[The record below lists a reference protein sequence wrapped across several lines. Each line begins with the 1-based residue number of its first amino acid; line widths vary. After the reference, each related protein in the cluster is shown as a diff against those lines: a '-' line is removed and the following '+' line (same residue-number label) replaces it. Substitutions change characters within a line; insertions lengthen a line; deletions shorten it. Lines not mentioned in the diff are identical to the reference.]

1 MQQSAPNPLKQSC
14 NVNNR
19 QRHRHAQTLKAI
31 PEKKPTRVTPEPKR
45 KTDGKSCLKPKCSE
59 TPRQSLSV
67 RSSSFDVSSGTE
79 ELLYKLHKL
88 LRLYRG
94 YQGTAEP
101 NVTMLPGQGA
111 AGMQVISVIQ
121 FWAAAPPPLVDASG
135 VRLLVRILQKRTCPR
150 FKVGNLATHEVGGT
164 ITQN

>member
-67 RSSSFDVSSGTE
+67 RSGSFDVSSGTE

-111 AGMQVISVIQ
+111 AGMQVICHSVLGCCSAAVGRC
-121 FWAAAPPPLVDASG
+121 FGCAAAGADIAEAHMSPLQSW
-135 VRLLVRILQKRTCPR
+135 QP
-150 FKVGNLATHEVGGT
+150 GNA
-164 ITQN
+164 